1 MAFES
6 LQKRLLTLQETT
18 NQIQILITRLA
29 TIKFPTD
36 TTKSEAEQD
45 VTELN
50 DEIAQ
55 SLREQAE
62 DLELLDQEVKDMP
75 DGRKGSD
82 TEAVKQRL
90 HERCIRAAQDL
101 KNARTEYSKAQRT
114 AIRTWRLM
122 ERAARELHLQSL
134 INPPK
139 QDDPNGSQPIS
150 RRRTPAPEQSQDEKL
165 VGAAGDVTEALRRT
179 HALLSNELSRSQ
191 FAHDTLKESSAALGQ
206 LSENYSSLDSVLNST
221 KTLLGT
227 LMRSQKS
234 DTWYLETA
242 FYILVATIGW
252 LIFRRFIYGP
262 AWWFIYLP
270 LKLVWNAWMGVFTVL
285 GLRGGGS
292 AVSSVVQSQSM
303 AATII
308 PSATTVQVTVS
319 GTDSP
324 RVGMAG
330 RAGRGHLRPPSDD
343 TEPGSVSEN
352 VGRMVEESREQ
363 AQGGPAE
370 EQPQQEQV
378 QREEQRQE
386 QHQEEQIQRNPKKRV
401 WDEAVEAPKHEA
413 EQQKHKDE
421 L

>member
-1 MAFES
+1 MSFES
-6 LQKRLLTLQETT
+6 LQKCLVTLQETT
-18 NQIQILITRLA
+18 SQISVLIAHLGA
-29 TIKFPTD
+29 IKFPPETS
-36 TTKSEAEQD
+36 KQEAERD

-55 SLREQAE
+55 SLKEQAE
-62 DLELLDQEVKDMP
+62 DLELLDQEVKDMA
-75 DGRKGSD
+75 DGRPGSD
-82 TEAVKQRL
+82 TQAAKQRL
-90 HERCIRAAQDL
+90 QERCTRAAQDL
-101 KNARTEYSKAQRT
+101 KQARTEYSKSQRT
-114 AIRTWRLM
+114 AIRTLRLM
-122 ERAARELHLQSL
+122 ERAKRELHIQSL
-134 INPPK
+134 LNPPK
-139 QDDPNGSQPIS
+139 QDDSNGSQPIS

-206 LSENYSSLDSVLNST
+206 LSENYTSLDSVLSST

-292 AVSSVVQSQSM
+292 AVSSLVQSQSM

-308 PSATTVQVTVS
+308 PGATTVQATVS

-324 RVGMAG
+324 HMAG
-330 RAGRGHLRPPSDD
+330 RHGRGNLKPPSDD
-343 TEPGSVSEN
+343 TEPGSVFED
-352 VGRMVEESREQ
+352 VGRMVEESRREAEAQSGQTGEQ
-363 AQGGPAE
+363 L
-370 EQPQQEQV
+370 QQEH
-378 QREEQRQE
+378 EPEQQ
-386 QHQEEQIQRNPKKRV
+386 QQQEERLQPNPKKRV

-413 EQQKHKDE
+413 EQAKHKDE

>member
-1 MAFES
+1 MSFES
-6 LQKRLLTLQETT
+6 LQKRLVALQETT
-18 NQIQILITRLA
+18 NQIHVLITRLA

-55 SLREQAE
+55 SLKEQAE

-82 TEAVKQRL
+82 TEAAKQRL

-114 AIRTWRLM
+114 AIRTLRLM
-122 ERAARELHLQSL
+122 ERAARELHIQSL
-134 INPPK
+134 LNPPK

-270 LKLVWNAWMGVFTVL
+270 LKLIWKAWMGVFTVL

-292 AVSSVVQSQSM
+292 AVSSIVQSQSM

-308 PSATTVQVTVS
+308 PSATAVHVTVS
-319 GTDSP
+319 GTDAP

-330 RAGRGHLRPPSDD
+330 RAGRGNLRPPSDD
-343 TEPGSVSEN
+343 AEPGSLSED
-352 VGRMVEESREQ
+352 VGRMVEKSREQ

-370 EQPQQEQV
+370 EQPQQEQ
-378 QREEQRQE
+378 EQEQHQE

-413 EQQKHKDE
+413 EQQRRKDE